1 MGNIQMLNFLLNLG
15 ICFIEKVYTSTNRIF
30 IELAVALIKL
40 LKKNVY
46 FYYLAKICFSQRSFL

>member
-40 LKKNVY
+40 LKKKY
-46 FYYLAKICFSQRSFL
+46 TFII